1 MLFNA
6 LDGMHAK
13 DKIAMKR
20 QMNISALQLLKVK
33 LGLNKNLICWG

>member
-13 DKIAMKR
+13 DKMCTR
-20 QMNISALQLLKVK
+20 QPIPIELYRITMQKH
-33 LGLNKNLICWG
+33 G

>member
-13 DKIAMKR
+13 DKIATKLPTPIELYRIMM
-20 QMNISALQLLKVK
+20 QK
-33 LGLNKNLICWG
+33 LG

>member
-13 DKIAMKR
+13 DKKLWR
-20 QMNISALQLLKVK
+20 VQTLTLQILTTIPK
-33 LGLNKNLICWG
+33 LG